1 MNTIKGLGYGDGDA
15 TNSQWEDISG
25 TGTWHKSTASGRW
38 WYGAD
43 EDNYASDGIYTI
55 DGKQYGFNG
64 KGQMVTGWRN
74 DIGDDGTWKYF
85 EPSNGQMVRSEWRK
99 SNDGAWYYL
108 DHNGDMA
115 TNMAVKAKD
124 GNGYYYVDNDGKWD
138 GTTLSSED
146 VNRLKYKI
154 GYKNGTKN
162 ATRGYHPVFEDGSE
176 IITLKDGTVL
186 YPFEGGETVLDH
198 AKTEKFMNSLRTTM
212 PRFTDGFKNSTLDN
226 VKVKDVVQTINID
239 MPIGGVLDEA
249 AARVLSKELPGY
261 LEKNGK
267 VICNMVAKDMTKS
280 TRW

>member
-1 MNTIKGLGYGDGDA
+1 
-15 TNSQWEDISG
+15 
-25 TGTWHKSTASGRW
+25 
-38 WYGAD
+38 
-43 EDNYASDGIYTI
+43 
-55 DGKQYGFNG
+55 
-64 KGQMVTGWRN
+64 MVTGWRN

-99 SNDGAWYYL
+99 SKNGTWYYL
-108 DHNGDMA
+108 DHNGEMA
-115 TNMAVKAKD
+115 TDMAVKAKD

-154 GYKNGTKN
+154 GYKNGTNN

-249 AARVLSKELPGY
+249 AARVLSNEFIPMVK
-261 LEKNGK
+261 KNIRKITDAVGNE
-267 VICNMVAKDMTKS
+267 VQYRTK
-280 TRW
+280 WK

>member
-1 MNTIKGLGYGDGDA
+1 
-15 TNSQWEDISG
+15 
-25 TGTWHKSTASGRW
+25 
-38 WYGAD
+38 
-43 EDNYASDGIYTI
+43 
-55 DGKQYGFNG
+55 
-64 KGQMVTGWRN
+64 MVTGWRN
-74 DIGDDGTWKYF
+74 DIGDDNVWRYF
-85 EPSNGQMVRSEWRK
+85 GSDGSMVRSEWRK
-99 SNDGAWYYL
+99 SKEGTWYYL
-108 DHNGDMA
+108 DHNGNMA
-115 TNMAVKAKD
+115 TDMAVKAKD

-138 GTTLSSED
+138 GTTLTTED

-162 ATRGYHPVFEDGSE
+162 ATPGYHPVFEDGSE

-186 YPFEGGETVLDH
+186 YPFKGGETVLDH
-198 AKTEKFMNSLRTTM
+198 AKTEKFINSLRTTM